1 MTPRTIKILFVSL
14 LAAFFTVLTATG
26 ASAENLNIVSIDTS
40 RIMERHPAFVDAQQ
54 TFQGEMQQMEQQL
67 EGMGEEEQMM
77 AQQMM
82 QQQLQQRGQELQQEA
97 MDKVR
102 EDIARIAREKGY
114 EYVVDSNA
122 LLVGGEDITEEVM
135 AEIDLED
142 EGVQQPEMME

>member
-102 EDIARIAREKGY
+102 DDIARIAREKGY

>member
-14 LAAFFTVLTATG
+14 LAAFFTVVTTAG
-26 ASAENLNIVSIDTS
+26 VSAENLNIVSVDTA
-40 RIMERHPAFVDAQQ
+40 RIMERHPAFVEAQQ
-54 TFQGEMQQMEQQL
+54 TFQGEMQQMQQQL
-67 EGMGEEEQMM
+67 QGMGEEEQMM

-102 EDIARIAREKGY
+102 DDIATIAGEKGY

-122 LLVGGEDITEEVM
+122 LLVGGKDITEEVM
-135 AEIDLED
+135 AEIDLKED
-142 EGVQQPEMME
+142 GVEPPEMME